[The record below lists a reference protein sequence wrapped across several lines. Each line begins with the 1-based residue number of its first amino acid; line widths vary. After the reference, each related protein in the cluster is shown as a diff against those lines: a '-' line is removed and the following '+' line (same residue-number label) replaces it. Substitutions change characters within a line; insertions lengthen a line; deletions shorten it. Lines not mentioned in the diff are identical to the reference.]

1 MTAGQR
7 CDVLTVYWFHFRT
20 VPVLD
25 YTFMSK
31 RYLKAELKYLKI
43 NKERS
48 WLYFRRYGLKVAG
61 FFNSNGST
69 GTLFLYKSKLPT
81 TVFTYAEISN

>member
-1 MTAGQR
+1 MSAGQR
-7 CDVLTVYWFHFRT
+7 CKVLSVYWFHLRT

-25 YTFMSK
+25 STFMSK
-31 RYLKAELKYLKI
+31 RYLKAELRYLKI
-43 NKERS
+43 SKERS
-48 WLYFRRYGLKVAG
+48 WVYFGRYRLKVAG

-81 TVFTYAEISN
+81 TVFTYDEIFN